1 MNLFQILAICGMLSP
16 ILYTL
21 MWVLGGFL
29 RADYSHV
36 RDDISSLFAVEAP
49 RRRLFN
55 ALIIASSLLL
65 FIFYLGL
72 HWGIN
77 NGQGSIIGSLI
88 FVISGLLGV
97 LIAVFFPLDAGG
109 EIVTFRGKLHLV
121 LVVASGFLNIL
132 GMVALWFR
140 LSSVSNWSDFAVFSL
155 ISAIFSLILVF
166 AALIFIKSKYRG
178 LVERIMVTPYQLYY
192 FVISLMVFLTN

>member
-1 MNLFQILAICGMLSP
+1 MVSP
-16 ILYTL
+16 VLYTM

-29 RADYSHV
+29 RSDYSHI
-36 RDDISSLFAVEAP
+36 RDDISSLFAVGAP
-49 RRRLFN
+49 RRKIFN
-55 ALIIASSLLL
+55 AFIIASSLLL

-77 NGQGSIIGSLI
+77 NGQGSIIGPLL
-88 FVISGLLGV
+88 FVISGFLGV
-97 LIAVFFPLDAGG
+97 LVAFFFPLDAGG
-109 EIVTFRGKLHLV
+109 EILTFRGKMHLV
-121 LVVASGFLNIL
+121 LVVVSGFLNIV
-132 GMVALWFR
+132 GMMALWLR
-140 LSSVSNWSDFAVFSL
+140 LLSVSLWIDFAVFSL
-155 ISAIFSLILVF
+155 ISAIFSLVVVF